1 MIKRAVDMVL
11 AGTGLV
17 VLLPLFLLAALLV
30 RLDGPGPLLFR
41 QERVGRRGRPFLIL
55 KFRTMRPLPP
65 AGTGTAGGALVTT
78 AGDARITR
86 RGALL
91 RRTKLDE
98 LPQLFNVLAGQMS
111 MVGPRPEV
119 ARYVALWSDADRR
132 LVLSVRPGLT
142 EFASVMFRQ
151 EEWLLAAQADPEAY
165 YCRRVLPQKLRL
177 YRFYVRKRC
186 LRLDLWLIV
195 QTLKGIL
202 GLPTRLSLRH
212 P

>member
-1 MIKRAVDMVL
+1 MIKRAVDIVL

-17 VLLPLFLLAALLV
+17 GLLPLFIMAAVLV

-41 QERVGRRGRPFLIL
+41 QERIGRHGKPFLIL
-55 KFRTMRPLPP
+55 KFRTMRSRP
-65 AGTGTAGGALVTT
+65 AGTDGACGALVTT

-111 MVGPRPEV
+111 VVGPRPEV
-119 ARYVALWSDADRR
+119 ARYVALWGDADRR

-142 EFASVMFRQ
+142 DFASVMFRH
-151 EEWLLAAQADPEAY
+151 EERLLAAQADPETF

-186 LRLDLWLIV
+186 LRLDLWLIA
-195 QTLKGIL
+195 QTLRGIV
-202 GLPTRLSLRH
+202 GLPTRLSLSH